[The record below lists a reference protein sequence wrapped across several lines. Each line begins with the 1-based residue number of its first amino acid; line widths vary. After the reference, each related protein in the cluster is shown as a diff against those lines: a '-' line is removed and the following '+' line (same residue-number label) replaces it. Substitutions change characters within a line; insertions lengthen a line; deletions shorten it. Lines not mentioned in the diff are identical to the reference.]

1 MSQQN
6 HKKHFVLS
14 NKWAQGMLEV
24 TKHEFDS
31 FEDAVTF
38 TSNKQQHHEHAVDA
52 NPTEQI
58 IKVYN
63 EDGECVYSTDG
74 SIGDYA

>member
-1 MSQQN
+1 MSQHH
-6 HKKHFVLS
+6 HKKHTVHI
-14 NKWAQGMLEV
+14 NKWVQGMLEV
-24 TKHEFDS
+24 IKHEFDS

-38 TSNKQQHHEHAVDA
+38 TSNKQWQHEHAVHA
-52 NPTEQI
+52 HPTEQV

-63 EDGECVYSTDG
+63 VDGECVHSTDG